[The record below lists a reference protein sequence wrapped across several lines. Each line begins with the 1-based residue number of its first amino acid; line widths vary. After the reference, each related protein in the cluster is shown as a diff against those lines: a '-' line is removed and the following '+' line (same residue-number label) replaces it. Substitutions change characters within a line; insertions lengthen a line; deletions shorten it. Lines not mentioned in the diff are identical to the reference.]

1 MTKTKLS
8 HKDSKNENITN
19 PNILL
24 VSFKEK
30 TNKNE
35 NVLIENSSQL
45 HEEEQINQMIVENDQ
60 QFNDT
65 VNGEREQWSN
75 KIEYMLSVIGY
86 VVDLGSL
93 FIIVNVDYRKN
104 FKTK

>member
-8 HKDSKNENITN
+8 YKDSKNENITN